1 MNAKR
6 STPRVYWLELKSEFL
21 KMLRLPAY
29 VIPTLT
35 FPLLFYVF
43 FGLAFG
49 RSSTG
54 SGTTVQA
61 YMIATYGAFGVIGA
75 SLFGFGVSVATERGQ
90 GWLEV
95 KRASP
100 MPLGAWFAAK
110 IAMASLFSA
119 IIACSLFVLGAT
131 FGRVSFAASVWWSLL
146 AIFVLGALPFCA
158 AGLAIGYFAGPN
170 SAPAIVNLIYLPM
183 SFASGLW
190 IPINFLPKFMQAGA
204 PFLPPYHLAQLAL
217 KTIGATRGSLMPNLV
232 ALASFTVVFAVLAA
246 AGYRRDGQKLY
257 G

>member
-1 MNAKR
+1 MNGTR
-6 STPRVYWLELKSEFL
+6 SIARVYWLELKSEFL
-21 KMLRLPAY
+21 KMFRLPAY
-29 VIPTLT
+29 ALPTLA

-49 RSSTG
+49 RG
-54 SGTTVQA
+54 SNGMTMA
-61 YMIATYGAFGVIGA
+61 KYLIATYGAFGVIGA
-75 SLFGFGVSVATERGQ
+75 SLFGFGVGVAIERGQ
-90 GWLEV
+90 GWLQV

-110 IAMASLFSA
+110 IGMAALFSA
-119 IIACSLFVLGAT
+119 TIVLGLFALGAT
-131 FGRVSFAASVWWSLL
+131 FGGVRFTPAVWSELMV
-146 AIFVLGALPFCA
+146 IFVSGALPFCA
-158 AGLAIGYFAGPN
+158 FGLSIGYLAGPN

-190 IPINFLPKFMQAGA
+190 VPIQFLPNFMQKMA

-217 KTIGATRGSLMPNLV
+217 KTIGATKGPLSTNV
-232 ALASFTVVFAVLAA
+232 IALASFTVLFIALAA
-246 AGYRRDGQKLY
+246 AAYRRDEGKMY